1 MNNFKKKAKK
11 SYRNIAFVLFMSCC
25 MLWTAGD
32 LKAQA
37 QANSKKIKVTGTVSD
52 ETGEVLPAV
61 NVVQKG
67 TTNGTATDMDGKFSL
82 EVPEGA
88 LLTIHYIGFITEEV
102 AAGDAVPMH
111 IVLKEDVQKLS
122 EVVVVG
128 YGTRQR
134 KSITGAV
141 DQVGTDVFE
150 NRPVSNAMQALQG
163 ASANLIIQQKN
174 MNPNDNSMNIN
185 IRGISTMG
193 NNEPLIVIDG
203 LISSTLTLNNMNPG
217 DIENVSVLKD
227 AGSAAIYGSRSAN
240 GVILVT
246 TKKGSKVA
254 KPVVRFSGMLG
265 YQDPDILYQ
274 PVEGWQNAMYRNQ
287 ANMNIGGDPAFT
299 PAQIRDL
306 YEHRSEEYWYLNEI
320 MEKALQQTYNVNV
333 SGGSDNTTYMVSAGY
348 LNQGSNF
355 AGNFGVER
363 YNFRSNLTTEYGRFK
378 LTSLMAYTRKNER
391 TVAGGTGN
399 VIINSSRIPPY
410 YYYKFMEDG
419 KYLINDVIG
428 DDNTMAKLKN
438 GGYERKDED
447 NFIGSLN
454 LDVKIIEGLTAKGLV
469 GLDLTQ
475 HHRFRRDMKVPLYA
489 AANLETPVLY
499 MNDKKLTEDFN
510 EKRYTLSTQFLLD
523 YDRTFNGGHN
533 VSGLLGASNESYTK
547 QASRIA
553 WTYTDDDLGL
563 PTTEESLQDK
573 DNKNSNGDTD
583 QTSITSFFGRLGYNY
598 NDKYYVDASFR
609 YDGSSKFAEDHRWGF
624 FPSFSAAWRL
634 SEEGFMENYR
644 DQFGDLK
651 LRGSYG
657 VLGNQNVDNYSY
669 QTVYQMYT
677 NSYVFGNQVVPG
689 TGFTYGN
696 SFLTWEKSANFNI
709 GLDATFLNNNL
720 YVSLDYFNKRTWD
733 ILLSPEVSSV
743 FGTGAAKENAGEMKN
758 QGWEATINYRLTTGD
773 FRHNF
778 NLNVSD
784 SKNKVTDF
792 GGKERIDQNDQL
804 YKIIREG
811 EALGSYFGYK
821 TDGLFQSYEEIANSA
836 LPVGATVQP
845 GDVRYIDTN
854 NDGVIDDKDRVVLGN
869 AFPRY
874 TFGFTYSVDYKGFD
888 FSVMLQGVGKRD
900 MYIRGELIE
909 PFHSNYSYC
918 IYEHQLDFWT
928 PTNPDAKW
936 PRLVAPGSASTT
948 NNWAYPGTDLYLLD
962 GKYIRVK
969 DIKLG
974 YTLPKH
980 ITSKIGV
987 QKLRVSV
994 NAQNPFTFSKN
1005 SYIDPES
1012 SEFGSNMGGIDGVA
1026 ANSARNYPTLRYY
1039 GFGLD
1044 LEF

>member
-1 MNNFKKKAKK
+1 M
-11 SYRNIAFVLFMSCC
+11 SCRNVAFVLFMSCC

-391 TVAGGTGN
+391 TIAGGTGN

-499 MNDKKLTEDFN
+499 MNDKKLTEDYN

>member
-1 MNNFKKKAKK
+1 M
-11 SYRNIAFVLFMSCC
+11 SCRNVAFVLFMSCC

-174 MNPNDNSMNIN
+174 MNPNDNNSMNIN

-287 ANMNIGGDPAFT
+287 ANMNVGGDPAFT

-391 TVAGGTGN
+391 TIAGGTGN

-709 GLDATFLNNNL
+709 GLDATFLNNSL

-845 GDVRYIDTN
+845 GDVRYVDTN

-969 DIKLG
+969 DVKLG

>member
-1 MNNFKKKAKK
+1 M
-11 SYRNIAFVLFMSCC
+11 SCRNVAFVLFMSCC

-174 MNPNDNSMNIN
+174 MNPNDNNSMNIN

-193 NNEPLIVIDG
+193 NNDPLIVIDG
-203 LISSTLTLNNMNPG
+203 LISSTSTLNNMNPG

-391 TVAGGTGN
+391 TIAGGTGN

-573 DNKNSNGDTD
+573 DNSNSNGSTGQNGNTD

-709 GLDATFLNNNL
+709 GLDATFLNNSL

-778 NLNVSD
+778 NLNISD

-854 NDGVIDDKDRVVLGN
+854 NDGMIDDKDRVVLGN

-888 FSVMLQGVGKRD
+888 FSLMLQGVGKRD

>member
-709 GLDATFLNNNL
+709 GLDATFLNNSL